1 MFRVCC
7 ISDTH
12 GYLPMID
19 ECDLLIHA
27 GDLTPVFD
35 HSETFQLSWVSTN
48 FNHWLKEAPAKR
60 KVVVAGNHDFLF
72 EKMHN
77 YILDKL
83 IDSLD
88 CDYLLDSGV
97 EIGGYKI
104 WGSPWQPPFYDWAF
118 NLPENK
124 LAEHWEMIPDDTD
137 ILVTHGPPRNI
148 RDREGRNEEH
158 VGSKTLLERTWKLP
172 ELKLH
177 VFGHVH
183 HDYGQVEIA
192 EAQFVNAC
200 YVDESYRPVHEPI
213 YIDLPN
219 R

>member
-1 MFRVCC
+1 MKVCC

-35 HSETFQLSWVSTN
+35 HSQPFQLSWVDSN
-48 FNHWLKEAPAKR
+48 FKHWLKTIPAKR

-72 EKMHN
+72 ENVHSYVLNKM
-77 YILDKL
+77 IEK
-83 IDSLD
+83 LD

-97 EIGGYKI
+97 EIDGYKI

-118 NLPENK
+118 NLPEDK
-124 LAEHWEMIPDDTD
+124 LAEHWEMIPDDTN

-177 VFGHVH
+177 VFGHIH

-200 YVDESYRPVHEPI
+200 YVDEGYRPVREPI
-213 YIDLPN
+213 YIDLPD